1 MKKLQVK
8 ILIGPP
14 GSGKSTWSL
23 DFVRRNPDW
32 VRVSRDDFRFML
44 KDQPIC
50 EPKIE
55 SLINTIQDSVI
66 LDSLAKGLNVII
78 DNTNLKKSYIEH
90 FSELVQPYA
99 SVEFQIFDISL
110 KKALERDE
118 VREKKVGKE
127 VLERMFKQ
135 YEILVDS
142 FDPSGR
148 PMKRKIYKNPVL
160 DPAKE
165 NVILCDLDGTVAHM
179 NSKRGPF
186 DWDKVDR
193 DDVDT
198 IVADRLR
205 NHAKLGEKVIIV
217 TGRDES
223 CRELTEEWLDFYDI
237 PYSEMFMR
245 KADDYRKDSIIK
257 KEIYDNDIFPRY
269 NVLFVYDDRNQVVEM
284 WRGLGVKVFQVE
296 LGNF

>member
-1 MKKLQVK
+1 MKKLKTK
-8 ILIGPP
+8 ILIGIPA
-14 GSGKSTWSL
+14 SGKSTWSL
-23 DFVRRNPDW
+23 NFTRINSDW

-44 KDQPIC
+44 KDQPMC

-55 SLINTIQDSVI
+55 SLINTLQDSVI
-66 LDSLAKGLNVII
+66 IESLKKGLNVII
-78 DNTNLKKSYIEH
+78 DNTNLKESYIEH
-90 FSELVQPYA
+90 FCNLVQPYA

-110 KKALERDE
+110 KKALERDA
-118 VREKKVGKE
+118 VREKKVGKD
-127 VLERMFKQ
+127 VIERMFKQ

-142 FDPSGR
+142 FDPSVRGI
-148 PMKRKIYKNPVL
+148 KRKDYKNPIL

-193 DDVDT
+193 DDVDM

-223 CRELTEEWLDFYDI
+223 CRELTEDWLDFYDI

-296 LGNF
+296 LGRF

>member
-8 ILIGPP
+8 ILIGVPA
-14 GSGKSTWSL
+14 SGKSTWSL

-90 FSELVQPYA
+90 FSELVEPYA
-99 SVEFQIFDISL
+99 SVEFQVFDISL

-118 VREKKVGKE
+118 AREKKVGKE

-148 PMKRKIYKNPVL
+148 PMKRKIYKNPIL
-160 DPAKE
+160 DPKLPNA
-165 NVILCDLDGTVAHM
+165 VIFDMDGTLSHM
-179 NSKRGPF
+179 VNRGPF
-186 DWDKVDR
+186 DWDKVYR
-193 DDVDT
+193 DDLDI
-198 IVADRLR
+198 IVARQLEMHKNNGDKIL
-205 NHAKLGEKVIIV
+205 IV
-217 TGRDES
+217 SGRDSS
-223 CRELTEEWLDFYDI
+223 CKKETSEWLEMYGLGFDDI
-237 PYSEMFMR
+237 FMR
-245 KADDYRKDSIIK
+245 KEGDYRKDSIIK
-257 KEIYDNDIFPRY
+257 EEIYLNHIKGKY
-269 NVLFVYDDRNQVVEM
+269 NILIAYDDRNQVVDK
-284 WRGLGVKVFQVE
+284 WRELGIKCFQVNP
-296 LGNF
+296 GNF